1 MVYRVPAVPW
11 NCWNLKLK
19 ASNSRQCNYLEMNV
33 VLEIPWKVLEYNL
46 LILENFDW
54 LMEILQQNQQVI
66 FQHWIWFVLDMISI
80 SQSKK
85 LYWLTECLSVHWHCR
100 LGIRKN
106 IQSVKI
112 DEVLVSMVW
121 LSRKRGADC
130 LHMVLPSQNPII
142 SCLILKSRLVLP
154 FSYQL
159 TQVVLEK
166 RSLNRYSSNSSWWKA
181 IRLNF
186 LPCYCE
192 FLYHC
197 YVSLD
202 YFL

>member
-33 VLEIPWKVLEYNL
+33 VLEIPWIVLEYNL

-85 LYWLTECLSVHWHCR
+85 FNWLTECLSVHWHCR

-112 DEVLVSMVW
+112 EWWGVGVNGVVISEARCRLFAYGPAISKPHHLLPHFKIQTGFTFLVPAYPGCPGKEV
-121 LSRKRGADC
+121 
-130 LHMVLPSQNPII
+130 I
-142 SCLILKSRLVLP
+142 KSV
-154 FSYQL
+154 
-159 TQVVLEK
+159 
-166 RSLNRYSSNSSWWKA
+166 
-181 IRLNF
+181 
-186 LPCYCE
+186 
-192 FLYHC
+192 
-197 YVSLD
+197 
-202 YFL
+202 